1 MSLFRRAPA
10 GAEQLRQRLS
20 REEVLV
26 APGCFDA
33 LSARVIERAGFEA
46 AFLGGF
52 AVAATR
58 LGLPDTGLLSYG
70 EMVDQGQDVCTAAS
84 IPIIGD
90 ADTGYGNEVNVRRT
104 LAGFARAGFACVMIE
119 DQCWPKRCGHTSGI
133 ETVDQEEAISRVQ
146 AAVEARD
153 DLGLGV
159 LVLARTDAAGT
170 EGFDEALRRA
180 EAFAKLGA
188 DLTFIEAPKSEL
200 EMRRYCEI
208 VPGHKTA
215 NMVEDGKTPWL
226 RPEELREIGYSLVLY
241 PLTLVL
247 TNLAAMER
255 AARSLRNGSVLEE
268 RAQFQDLQRMA
279 GFDDYWSLEA
289 RYGAPSRAA
298 TRRDG

>member
-1 MSLFRRAPA
+1 MSVFRRDPA

-33 LSARVIERAGFEA
+33 LSARVIERAGFGV

-70 EMVDQGQDVCTAAS
+70 EMVDQGQDVCTAVS

-104 LAGFARAGFACVMIE
+104 LAGFARAGFACMMIE
-119 DQCWPKRCGHTSGI
+119 DQCWPKRCGHTAGI
-133 ETVDQEEAISRVQ
+133 ETVDYEEAISRVR
-146 AAVEARD
+146 AAVETRD
-153 DLGLGV
+153 DLGLDV

-226 RPEELREIGYSLVLY
+226 LPEELREIGFSLVLY

-255 AARSLRNGSVLEE
+255 AARSLRNGSVVEE
-268 RAQFQDLQRMA
+268 RAQFQDLQRMV

-289 RYGAPSRAA
+289 RYNAA
-298 TRRDG
+298 SKATTQRDG

>member
-20 REEVLV
+20 RQEVLV

-33 LSARVIERAGFEA
+33 LSARVIERAGLEA
-46 AFLGGF
+46 TFLGGF

-70 EMVDQGQDVCTAAS
+70 EMVDQGQDVCTAVS
-84 IPIIGD
+84 IPVIGD

-133 ETVDQEEAISRVQ
+133 ETVDQEEAISRVR

-153 DLGLGV
+153 DLGLDV

-226 RPEELREIGYSLVLY
+226 
-241 PLTLVL
+241 
-247 TNLAAMER
+247 LARGASGDRLFPGDLPAHPGPDEPR
-255 AARSLRNGSVLEE
+255 RNGEGGPESAERFRPGRESAIPGPPTHGRLRRLLEP
-268 RAQFQDLQRMA
+268 
-279 GFDDYWSLEA
+279 G
-289 RYGAPSRAA
+289 GAL
-298 TRRDG
+298 RRHVQSYHTA

>member
-33 LSARVIERAGFEA
+33 LSARVIERAGVDA

-70 EMVDQGQDVCTAAS
+70 EMVDQGQNVCAAVS

-90 ADTGYGNEVNVRRT
+90 ADTGYGNEVNVQRT
-104 LAGFARAGFACVMIE
+104 LAGFTRAGFACVMIE
-119 DQCWPKRCGHTSGI
+119 DQCWPKRCGHTAGI
-133 ETVDQEEAISRVQ
+133 ETVDRDEAISRVR
-146 AAVEARD
+146 AAVDARD
-153 DLGLGV
+153 DLGLDV

-170 EGFDEALRRA
+170 DGFDEALRRA
-180 EAFAKLGA
+180 ETFAKLGA

-215 NMVEDGKTPWL
+215 NMVEEGKTPWL
-226 RPEELREIGYSLVLY
+226 LPEELREIGFSLVLY

-247 TNLAAMER
+247 ANLAAMER
-255 AARSLRNGSVLEE
+255 AARSLRSGSVLEE
-268 RAQFQDLQRMA
+268 RAQFQDLQRVA
-279 GFDDYWSLEA
+279 AFHDYWSLEA
-289 RYGAPSRAA
+289 RYSAK
-298 TRRDG
+298 